1 MDLTKIKYFL
11 EVAENQHITRSAA
24 NLHISQ
30 PSLTNALHNFENEFN
45 APLFSRNGR
54 KIELTEYGKF
64 LQLKLKKIIR
74 ELDNIPNQFESMVN
88 LKNET
93 IYLNVHAAWKII
105 TEVIIQYKN
114 KYPHINFQYS
124 QNPENDLFD
133 IGITTRNHY
142 DYVENIVENEFVR
155 TEKIYLAV
163 PDNEVYKNMTSI
175 SLSRV
180 KNEGFISLMGS
191 KQFRMIC
198 DEFCQKSGFTPRIV
212 FESDSLTAV
221 KEMIAAN
228 IGIGFFP
235 EYSWGKLEADN
246 IRFLEISDSDFQ
258 RDIVFT
264 LKHNK
269 PDNANVDD
277 FFAFLKKYISSII
290 IN

>member
-11 EVAENQHITRSAA
+11 EVAENQHITRSAE

-30 PSLTNALHNFENEFN
+30 PSLTNALHTFEKEFS

-54 KIELTEYGKF
+54 NIELTEYGKF
-64 LQLKLKKIIR
+64 LQRKLKKIIR
-74 ELDNIPNQFESMVN
+74 DLENVPTQFESMVN

-114 KYPHINFQYS
+114 KYPNINFQYS

-142 DYVENIVENEFVR
+142 DEVENSEENEFIR

-163 PDNEVYKNMTSI
+163 PDNGIYKNLTSI
-175 SLSRV
+175 NLNRV

-191 KQFRMIC
+191 KQFRQIC
-198 DEFCQKSGFTPRIV
+198 DEFCKKSGFTPRIV

-235 EYSWGKLEADN
+235 EHSWGKLEADN
-246 IRFLEISDSDFQ
+246 IRFLEIADSDFQ
-258 RDIVFT
+258 RDVIFT
-264 LKHNK
+264 CKHNK
-269 PDNANVDD
+269 TDNTNVDN

-290 IN
+290 N